1 MLKERRISTAMTIEA
16 MAFALTSR
24 NMVPKKDKTTVARSM
39 RKHKMHASFCRR
51 MAALAAWTSCQDNCR
66 SCIKPRRT
74 GTTTTL
80 AGTKVTKKGSFGPK
94 LVRMGPILGHPE
106 MLAGAFKMLRKKH
119 SNLNTG

>member
-1 MLKERRISTAMTIEA
+1 MLNEMRISMAMTIEA

-24 NMVPKKDKTTVARSM
+24 NMVPKKDKTTVAASM
-39 RKHKMHASFCRR
+39 RKHKIHASFCRR

-94 LVRMGPILGHPE
+94 LVRMGPILGKPID
-106 MLAGAFKMLRKKH
+106 ARWCVSKK
-119 SNLNTG
+119 NTAT